1 MRVLIAG
8 ANGMLGSALM
18 TRLWG
23 SGTQAFRLVRKATD
37 AGDIEWDPQRG
48 HLPAHALDGVDA
60 IVNLAGA
67 GIGDHRWTS
76 AYRRELRDSRIRGT
90 ALLAERA
97 ASMPT
102 STRPPVM
109 LNASAVGWYGDRGD
123 ELLDETS
130 SGGSGF
136 LAELCR
142 DWEAATAPAAAAEM
156 RVVMMR
162 TGVVLSAT
170 GGALRKQLP
179 LFKLGLGGRMGNG
192 RQWLSWIAIDD
203 HVSAMVH
210 LLHADIEGP
219 VNLTAPN
226 PVRNTEF
233 TATLAKVLHRPAVMR
248 IPAFAPR
255 LLLGRE
261 LADALLFTG
270 QRVQPKVLTNDGFRF
285 AAPTLTEALKGLLP

>member
-8 ANGMLGSALM
+8 GNGMLGSALM
-18 TRLWG
+18 SRLWG
-23 SGTQAFRLVRKATD
+23 TGTQAFRLVRKATEV
-37 AGDIEWDPQRG
+37 GDIEWDPLRG

-67 GIGDHRWTS
+67 GIGDHRWTN
-76 AYRRELRDSRIRGT
+76 AYRRELRESRIRST

-102 STRPPVM
+102 STRPAVM
-109 LNASAVGWYGDRGD
+109 LNRSAVGWYGDRGD

-130 SGGSGF
+130 SPGSGF

-142 DWEAATAPAAAAEM
+142 DWEAATAPAAAADM
-156 RVVMMR
+156 RVVLMR
-162 TGVVLSAT
+162 TGVVLSAS

-179 LFKLGLGGRMGNG
+179 LFKFGLGGRMGSG

-210 LLHADIEGP
+210 LLRNDIEGP

-233 TATLAKVLHRPAVMR
+233 TAELGRVLRRPTLLR

-255 LLLGRE
+255 ILLGRE

-270 QRVQPKVLTNDGFRF
+270 QRVHPAVLTSDGFTF
-285 AAPTLTEALKGLLP
+285 AAPTLTEALRGLLP